1 MTLTLKP
8 IDVYAAYPEADLVP
22 LPKPE
27 PTDTFEYYISVA
39 GHNDIRYCGD
49 TLYAFI
55 LFEMCN
61 AISDEDAL
69 QRIQTAIRDL
79 QAIEN
84 KIQEIVNV
92 RSQQHS

>member
-1 MTLTLKP
+1 MALTLRP
-8 IDVYAAYPEADLVP
+8 IDVYNAYPESDLIP

-39 GHNDIRYCGD
+39 DHRDIRYCGD

-55 LFEMCN
+55 LFELCS

-69 QRIQTAIRDL
+69 HRIQTAIRDL
-79 QAIEN
+79 QSIEN
-84 KIQEIVNV
+84 KIQEKINV
-92 RSQQHS
+92 RS

>member
-1 MTLTLKP
+1 MELTLKP
-8 IDVYAAYPEADLVP
+8 IDIYSVYPEADLIP

-27 PTDTFEYYISVA
+27 PTDTFEYYVGIA
-39 GHNDIRYCGD
+39 GARDIRHCGD

-61 AISDEDAL
+61 ALSDEDAL

-84 KIQEIVNV
+84 KIQEIINV
-92 RSQQHS
+92 RS